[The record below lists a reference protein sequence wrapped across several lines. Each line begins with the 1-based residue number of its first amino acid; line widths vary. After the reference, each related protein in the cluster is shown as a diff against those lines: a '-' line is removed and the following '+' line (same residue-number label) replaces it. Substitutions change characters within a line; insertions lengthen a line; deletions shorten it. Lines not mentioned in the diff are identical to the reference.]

1 MHPVWHIFVDRKVR
15 KWSGIFKCHLDL
27 QGLLF
32 LHMAGRKLPM
42 GGKKSKMG

>member
-1 MHPVWHIFVDRKVR
+1 MAHFVDRKVR
-15 KWSGIFKCHLDL
+15 KWSGMFKCHLDL

-42 GGKKSKMG
+42 EGKKLKMG